1 MTVYRLVIAPEQE
14 NDGQIILT
22 PEQKHY
28 LYRVLRLKAGDSFI
42 AIDGMG
48 GVWNACVMDGY
59 AQITD
64 KIVET
69 NELSLTVTLIAALPK
84 GNGFD
89 DVVRACTE
97 LGVVRILPIVSQRT
111 LLKPS
116 DNKLER
122 WRKIATEAAEQA
134 ERQIIPKIAVP
145 TDLTAAIA
153 ALHPKSNRFLCVAR
167 GNPPHLL
174 DCLLQ
179 KPYLDRASNSFGD
192 REIVVAIGSEGGWT
206 EAEITEANAGGF
218 QSVSLGKR
226 VLRAITAPMA
236 AISLI
241 AGVLDCR
248 RDLV

>member
-28 LYRVLRLKAGDSFI
+28 LYRVLRLKAGDRFI